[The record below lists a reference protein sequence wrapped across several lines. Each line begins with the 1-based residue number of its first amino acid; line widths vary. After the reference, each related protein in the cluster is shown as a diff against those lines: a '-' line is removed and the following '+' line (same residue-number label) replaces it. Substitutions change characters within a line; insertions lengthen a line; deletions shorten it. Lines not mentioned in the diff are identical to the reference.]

1 MRAISPNT
9 GAPEHV
15 VAEDQTEYIPLS
27 VAFYPHTDGTR
38 SLVTAWVPT
47 RAEREQMALALNSR
61 LPALSQAN
69 ADAVLDFLFRR
80 FPVYV
85 RQADFRQGMTPLM
98 VSAGMEPWM
107 ATPEADAA
115 QQLML
120 VEHPSAEPLLQLLAA
135 LVVDDRPP
143 VDATGACWHC
153 DAPLPDDGRHRTECP
168 WRKARALAGMHAT
181 RGDWVARPAP
191 VEGGVIGVAREV
203 VAAQTPGDQR
213 VATVRLGRALAAYD
227 GAGAV
232 RLEGGPD
239 RSHLGGGDGDE

>member
-9 GAPEHV
+9 GAPERV
-15 VAEDQTEYIPLS
+15 VAEDQTEYLPLS
-27 VAFYPHTDGTR
+27 VAFYPHTDGSR

-61 LPALSQAN
+61 LPALDSAN
-69 ADAVLDFLFRR
+69 ADAILDFLFRR

-85 RQADFRQGMTPLM
+85 RQADFRNGMTPLM

-115 QQLML
+115 QSLML
-120 VEHPSAEPLLQLLAA
+120 VEHPSAEPLLQLVAA
-135 LVVDDRPP
+135 LVVDERPP

-153 DAPLPDDGRHRTECP
+153 DAPDTVQRGTHRTECP
-168 WRKARALAGMHAT
+168 WARARALAGLHGT

-191 VEGGVIGVAREV
+191 
-203 VAAQTPGDQR
+203 T
-213 VATVRLGRALAAYD
+213 
-227 GAGAV
+227 
-232 RLEGGPD
+232 LEGGPD
-239 RSHLGGGDGDE
+239 RSHLGGGDGPE